1 LFDQKILNTFL
12 KIAKINGQLTP
23 EQLLVLCLPT
33 RYGGLGITRYE
44 EILHGAYAASLD
56 PNQADCQAVLSAQ
69 RWDEIVAH
77 LEKDA
82 MWKKHL
88 TARSKRYASLWMDA
102 TDICPARNANFA
114 YSLQL
119 ALLWDPQQSSGIS
132 RVACPGC
139 SFVAGV
145 QDMMVHV
152 QGCSKLTGRNCSTR
166 HCEVNAALEHLEK
179 LAGIQCEH
187 EVPLINPKGDDL
199 SLDHFAFLPDGIC
212 GVDVTCSNS
221 TCASL
226 AGKTDRQLDEQ
237 KSKEKHAK
245 YDAAI
250 QLEDPSV
257 KLVVARFDV
266 LGGISNEALRFVK
279 KIAEEGNLD
288 LRYCLRYISKTIAIA
303 NGSIVLRHRRIRDAT
318 RNSSGHKPQ
327 LGTFVANQIFSPSS
341 QRQVSASST
350 TFATPERH
358 NSPRSGG
365 SCE

>member
-1 LFDQKILNTFL
+1 
-12 KIAKINGQLTP
+12 
-23 EQLLVLCLPT
+23 
-33 RYGGLGITRYE
+33 
-44 EILHGAYAASLD
+44 
-56 PNQADCQAVLSAQ
+56 
-69 RWDEIVAH
+69 
-77 LEKDA
+77 
-82 MWKKHL
+82 
-88 TARSKRYASLWMDA
+88 
-102 TDICPARNANFA
+102 
-114 YSLQL
+114 
-119 ALLWDPQQSSGIS
+119 
-132 RVACPGC
+132 
-139 SFVAGV
+139 
-145 QDMMVHV
+145 
-152 QGCSKLTGRNCSTR
+152 
-166 HCEVNAALEHLEK
+166 
-179 LAGIQCEH
+179 
-187 EVPLINPKGDDL
+187 
-199 SLDHFAFLPDGIC
+199 
-212 GVDVTCSNS
+212 VTCSNS